1 MCGDTYKDEIL
12 KINHDYVSTKTVD
25 ATCEND
31 GYHEYVCTM
40 CGDSYKETIKRL
52 GHDYK
57 LSDSK
62 KATCE
67 EDGYKEFTCSRCKD
81 SYKITLTKL
90 GHNYEL
96 TDTVNPTCTKEGYK
110 EFTCSRC
117 DDSYKET
124 LDMIP
129 HSYECTKTVEPT
141 CTEDGYNVFTCT
153 VCGNSYTEKTSDAL
167 GHEFETVVDHV
178 DSTCTVK
185 GFDIYKC
192 VRCNE
197 TEKVELELAP
207 HDYDKTVEINRVES
221 TCATNGYIEYKCK
234 NCDDIYRETLEL
246 NPENHKY
253 VLTKSDLT
261 YNYYACE
268 YCGKTYQEYNDKE
281 YTIDLGNGKTTT
293 VVGHYDLAMAEEIGR
308 LVNQRRV
315 KFGVKE
321 LNVVTTNETNLG
333 NAALIRGPELVVK
346 YDHTRPNGE
355 RAILSFAS
363 YAATKGENIAKGQH
377 SAEEVFDDWC
387 NSPGHDNNQTSNKY
401 TNIGIAV
408 FVQKTKYDNYIY
420 HFVQLFS

>member
-1 MCGDTYKDEIL
+1 
-12 KINHDYVSTKTVD
+12 
-25 ATCEND
+25 
-31 GYHEYVCTM
+31 
-40 CGDSYKETIKRL
+40 
-52 GHDYK
+52 
-57 LSDSK
+57 
-62 KATCE
+62 
-67 EDGYKEFTCSRCKD
+67 
-81 SYKITLTKL
+81 
-90 GHNYEL
+90 
-96 TDTVNPTCTKEGYK
+96 
-110 EFTCSRC
+110 
-117 DDSYKET
+117 
-124 LDMIP
+124 MIP

-293 VVGHYDLAMAEEIGR
+293 VVGHYDLAMAKEIGR

-321 LNVVTTNETNLG
+321 LNVVGIDTNLG
-333 NAALIRGPELVVK
+333 QAALIRGPELVVVK
-346 YDHTRPNGE
+346 DHYRPNGE
-355 RAILSFAS
+355 RAITSLFPMAGTM
-363 YAATKGENIAKGQH
+363 AENIAWYQK
-377 SAEEVFDDWC
+377 SAEEVFQDWC
-387 NSPGHDNNQTSNKY
+387 DSPGHDNSQTNSHY
-401 TNIGIAV
+401 SNIGIAV
-408 FVQKTKYDNYIY
+408 FVQKTKYGSYNY